1 MKSFKNNIKT
11 KLGRSSIRLCIFMY
25 NLKTKNGTIG
35 RLLFS
40 CYQGILKIAN
50 ISVFPIVD
58 VRLYKD
64 KSDVFYT
71 ESIEKKRIGV
81 QGHILLAG
89 ENLDTNLK
97 NNMVQKDL
105 PDLNLE
111 LFKDVCISG
120 NSDIVVDI
128 KNNCVI
134 SDTSYNIDDSEEVVD
149 GLLYRTRQNVC
160 LLRNNMKNINQ
171 HISSGIMISGK
182 FCNNYYHIIFENLI
196 RLLYVNE
203 LNINNDIPIIV
214 DKKTTDIPS
223 CKKILDILLQG
234 NKRDIITIESN
245 RIYHFDNLYRISN
258 VNLFPG
264 HILNT
269 NKWNGNYLYYPEA
282 MIELKNRLL
291 KHKSDKKFPEKIFVS
306 RARVNVRQFN
316 EDEVFSI
323 LKNYGFKKVFPELLS
338 FEDQMAL
345 FSSAKYIVAGS
356 GAALSNL
363 LFIDKNAVVICFGIS
378 DGRNTKEIPV
388 FNTIANINNAKFIF
402 FPRRYSET
410 KGGIHS
416 NFTIDCEKLNTFISS
431 YLD

>member
-1 MKSFKNNIKT
+1 MKSLKNNIKT
-11 KLGRSSIRLCIFMY
+11 KIGYLSIRLCIFMY
-25 NLKTKNGTIG
+25 DFKTKNGPIG

-40 CYQGILKIAN
+40 CYQSILKIVN
-50 ISVFPIVD
+50 ISTFPIVD
-58 VRLYKD
+58 AESYKD

-81 QGHILLAG
+81 QGHIVLAG

-97 NNMVQKDL
+97 NNMIQKDL

-134 SDTSYNIDDSEEVVD
+134 SDTSYNIDDNEEVVD

-160 LLRNNMKNINQ
+160 LLRNNMKNIDQ

-182 FCNNYYHIIFENLI
+182 FCYNYYHIIFENLI
-196 RLLYVNE
+196 KLLYIDK
-203 LNINNDIPIIV
+203 LNISNDIPIIV
-214 DKKTTDIPS
+214 DKKTIDIPS
-223 CKKILDILLQG
+223 CRKILNILLHG
-234 NKRDIITIESN
+234 NTRDIITIESN
-245 RIYHFDNLYRISN
+245 RIYHFDNLYYISN

-269 NKWNGNYLYYPEA
+269 NKWNGNYLYYPKA
-282 MIELKNRLL
+282 IKELKNRLL
-291 KHKSDKKFPEKIFVS
+291 EYKSDKKFPEKIFIS
-306 RARVNVRQFN
+306 RAKMKSRQFN

-323 LKNYGFKKVFPELLS
+323 LKKFGFEKVFPELLS

-345 FSSAKYIVAGS
+345 FSSVKYIVAGS

-363 LFIDKNAVVICFGIS
+363 LFLNDYCNVICFGIGNES
-378 DGRNTKEIPV
+378 NTKEIPV
-388 FNTIANINNAKFIF
+388 FNTIANINDAKFIF
-402 FPRRYSET
+402 FPRHSSET

-416 NFTIDCEKLNTFISS
+416 NFTIDCGKLDTFISS